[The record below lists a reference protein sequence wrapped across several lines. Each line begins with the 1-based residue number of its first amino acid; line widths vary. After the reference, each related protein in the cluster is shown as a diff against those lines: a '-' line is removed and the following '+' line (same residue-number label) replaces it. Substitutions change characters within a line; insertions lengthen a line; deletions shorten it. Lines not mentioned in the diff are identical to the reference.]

1 MQLEQLKQVVEVLI
15 FASDIPLPVDQIRA
29 TVEETTTEDVARAVD
44 ELNVE
49 YRRTDRT
56 FQIVHVAGGYQM
68 VTHENYTS
76 WVRKLF
82 AGRLKQKLSQ
92 AAMETLSVIA
102 FRQPVGKP
110 DIEAIRGVNCD
121 GVIRTL
127 LERKLITLSGRDDG
141 PGRALLYKT
150 TREFLR
156 YFGVNDI
163 SDLPKPKELEELFK
177 ESGVQQ
183 NLLAD
188 LPEPGDGPVAGN
200 PAGSGETGGGDART
214 AEGEPESGSA
224 SVEADEVTDPEAASG
239 SGEDATQAPE
249 TEPSMDAL
257 TDAPSD
263 GPADEWPGASA
274 SGDPE
279 AVSPSRPETDAAQ

>member
-1 MQLEQLKQVVEVLI
+1 MQLDQLKQVVEVLI

-29 TVEETTTEDVARAVD
+29 TVEETTVEDVVRAVD

-49 YRRTDRT
+49 YRQSGRT

-156 YFGVNDI
+156 YFGVNEI

-188 LPEPGDGPVAGN
+188 LPDAGEDSGGASPAEAAGNRGVETGVGGSTGGADDPPDPVAEPEPEPEIPGSIDAPAGDGTGASSE
-200 PAGSGETGGGDART
+200 ASET
-214 AEGEPESGSA
+214 GEPE
-224 SVEADEVTDPEAASG
+224 
-239 SGEDATQAPE
+239 
-249 TEPSMDAL
+249 
-257 TDAPSD
+257 
-263 GPADEWPGASA
+263 
-274 SGDPE
+274 
-279 AVSPSRPETDAAQ
+279 AVQTLRPETDAA

>member
-15 FASDIPLPVDQIRA
+15 FASDIPLPADQIRA
-29 TVEETTTEDVARAVD
+29 TVEETTAEDVVRAVD
-44 ELNVE
+44 DLNVE
-49 YRRTDRT
+49 YRQTGRT

-156 YFGVNDI
+156 YFGVNEI
-163 SDLPKPKELEELFK
+163 SDLPKPKELDELFK

-188 LPEPGDGPVAGN
+188 LPDAGEAVGGAPPAEAAGN
-200 PAGSGETGGGDART
+200 PGVETGDGGFPGGADDFPDPEAEPETAGAGDAIMDPPADDT
-214 AEGEPESGSA
+214 TGALESGEPE
-224 SVEADEVTDPEAASG
+224 
-239 SGEDATQAPE
+239 
-249 TEPSMDAL
+249 
-257 TDAPSD
+257 
-263 GPADEWPGASA
+263 
-274 SGDPE
+274 
-279 AVSPSRPETDAAQ
+279 AVFPLRPETDAA